1 MSSLRDQLGGGR
13 QGIPEFRLSL
23 PTGWTMYDTSG
34 ATERALLDRAKVR
47 LREVH
52 KPEAY
57 AALESHVTAAL
68 AAARKQG
75 AFVMIMAGEDAPRW
89 STVPISVLGTIT
101 EGASGVS
108 LDAMVADAVERRG
121 ARALDGSR
129 QFLRWTDRRSVEIS
143 GETAGAYTVVY
154 LTPVPGSGRT
164 KALQFTATLVHPN
177 EIDPAEDPY
186 MKSWLDL
193 LDGHFLTFA
202 WTGR

>member
-1 MSSLRDQLGGGR
+1 VSSLRDQLGGGR

-52 KPEAY
+52 RPEVY
-57 AALESHVTAAL
+57 AALEGHVTAAL
-68 AAARKQG
+68 AAARTQG

-101 EGASGVS
+101 EGADGVS

-121 ARALDGSR
+121 ARPLDGSR
-129 QFLRWTDRRSVEIS
+129 QFLRWADRRSVQFA

-154 LTPVPGSGRT
+154 LAPVPGSRRT
-164 KALQFTATLVHPN
+164 KALRFTATLVHAN

-186 MKSWLDL
+186 MKSWLEL
-193 LDGHFLTFA
+193 LDGHFLTFG